1 MKTLKTYSVVVFDSN
16 NDGVYEI
23 QAYNKRDAIK
33 KVASK
38 YNTKTQSGTT
48 YYVKEI

>member
-1 MKTLKTYSVVVFDSN
+1 MKPLKNYSVTVSNSN
-16 NDGVYEI
+16 NDGVYMI
-23 QAYNKRDAIK
+23 KAHSKNHAIRR
-33 KVASK
+33 VSSQ